1 MLAISDTCLSPSHSQ
16 VRHDISHT
24 QHTNDLRH
32 ARDNHEVIRHG
43 EHIVHGELGKPG
55 VKVGVELVH
64 EIHQLKNQNIMRR
77 NQRKEQTS
85 DGEQSLVRSLKSQI
99 SP

>member
-1 MLAISDTCLSPSHSQ
+1 MIFLILSM
-16 VRHDISHT
+16 
-24 QHTNDLRH
+24 HTNDLRH
-32 ARDNHEVIRHG
+32 SRDNHEVIRHG

-64 EIHQLKNQNIMRR
+64 EIQQLKNQNIIRR
-77 NQRKEQTS
+77 NQSKELTS